1 MVIYGAS
8 LLLIA
13 GGALGAFL
21 LRRSWLRRDGSA
33 LGLIAGGWVVL
44 LGLLLASAFLI
55 GPVKGTALAL
65 AMEGIGALLVIW
77 LGRVRRKA
85 GRLREVDVAPE
96 PLEEPGRVWRGVLRT
111 LLAGPLGMTAAMAV
125 AFCLTVYMPGDPRTR
140 IVVGGLLMPV
150 LWGLA
155 MTWTLADRRILRA
168 TVVLVG
174 TSVTGFGLAW
184 LGAHLGASA

>member
-1 MVIYGAS
+1 VIYPAS
-8 LLLIA
+8 LLLMA
-13 GGALGAFL
+13 GGALSALL

-33 LGLIAGGWVVL
+33 PGLIAGGWVVL
-44 LGLLLASAFLI
+44 LGLLLVSAFLI

-140 IVVGGLLMPV
+140 IVIGGLLMPV

-168 TVVLVG
+168 TAVLVG

>member
-1 MVIYGAS
+1 LVIWPAS
-8 LLLIA
+8 LLLLA

-33 LGLIAGGWVVL
+33 LGMIAGGWVVL
-44 LGLLLASAFLI
+44 LGLLLAAAFLV
-55 GPVKGTALAL
+55 GPVKGLAL
-65 AMEGIGALLVIW
+65 GLVMEGIGALAVVW

-85 GRLREVDVAPE
+85 ARLREMEAAPE
-96 PLEEPGRVWRGVLRT
+96 PLDEPGRLWRGVLRT

-125 AFCLTVYMPGDPRTR
+125 AFCVTVYLPGDPRTR
-140 IVVGGLLMPV
+140 IVIGGLLMPV

-168 TVVLVG
+168 TAVLVA
-174 TSVTGFGLAW
+174 TSVVGFGL
-184 LGAHLGASA
+184 AHLGASA